1 MAVISLLM
9 FSVLIC
15 FLSSSIL
22 CSCGLCI
29 NTFPPDVPHVKHEC
43 FPSYFPIVVSF
54 DLMDCSSL
62 NVNAG
67 ISMLNT
73 NTNTQ
78 NDKLIHLKSWLLE
91 INCKK
96 LKNIFLDSME
106 SSAEVVCGVGASR
119 ASKPNFA
126 EMSEIKM
133 NKMSKKNCIPTCSP
147 PRAHTLHNK
156 HYYNFKFSITRNA

>member
-1 MAVISLLM
+1 M

-73 NTNTQ
+73 NTNTIMI
-78 NDKLIHLKSWLLE
+78 NFHLKSWLLE

-126 EMSEIKM
+126 EMSEI
-133 NKMSKKNCIPTCSP
+133 SKKLHSYVFTTTCSHI
-147 PRAHTLHNK
+147 A
-156 HYYNFKFSITRNA
+156 